1 MAFTLKTVS
10 SLEKVLPA
18 AEIAEEEKYGEMLSN
33 EKFAFQ
39 VVGNS
44 DLENLSGLQLEW
56 SGTLAPYMAVRH
68 VDYVMALR
76 TCMPS
81 HDDFIIDEN
90 AQVFPDILRPLE
102 AAGESVTYCLNAAY
116 WVDVFDKNGIPAGEY
131 SADFVLKDDTGKELA
146 RTSYTVRVYA
156 GRIAEN
162 DLIATNWLHS
172 DAICN
177 AYGVQPMS
185 DGYWHYL
192 KTFMKTAAEHG
203 FTMVYTPLFTPPL
216 DTAVGL
222 ERMTVQ
228 TVRVEK
234 SAGGYRFDFSDL
246 DKYIAVAQE
255 CGLRYFEFSHLFSQW
270 GAKACP
276 KVEIIESGKRKKC
289 FGWDTPSSSPEY
301 RKFLSEF
308 LPELVRFT
316 EKKGIKERC
325 FLHISDEPF
334 EESFSTY
341 KELHDFLKPLSGGI
355 PLIDAVSH
363 YKYFEQGCVDIPVV
377 GLQFTE
383 EFERHGAEHWVYTCC
398 GPDGEHLSNRFI
410 NMPSLRNRI
419 LGIQMYKKG
428 VKGYLHWGYNFYFT
442 VFSRHPIDPFRETDA
457 DRNLQAGDPF
467 IVYPGKN
474 GAWASLRLETFLHGV
489 QDYCA
494 LLALEEKI
502 GRKACCSLL
511 DAHGYHDYRDYPTDE
526 ASFLSLRREIDMLL
540 SE

>member
-1 MAFTLKTVS
+1 MSFTLQTVS
-10 SLEKVLPA
+10 SLEKILPSVQ
-18 AEIAEEEKYGEMLSN
+18 IVNEEKQGEMLSN
-33 EKFAFQ
+33 EKYAFQ

-56 SGTLAPYMAVRH
+56 SGPLKKYMQVRH

-76 TCMPS
+76 TCMPG

-102 AAGESVTYCLNAAY
+102 DAGESVTYRLNAAY
-116 WVDVFDKNGIPAGEY
+116 WVDVFDPKGIPAGEY
-131 SADFVLKDDTGKELA
+131 KTEFILRDDAGKELA
-146 RTSYTVRVYA
+146 RTSYTLRVRA
-156 GRIAEN
+156 GRIAES
-162 DLIATNWLHS
+162 DLVATNWLHS

-177 AYGVQPMS
+177 AYGVEPMS
-185 DGYWHYL
+185 EGYWHYL
-192 KTFMKTAAEHG
+192 RKYMKIAAEHG
-203 FTMVYTPLFTPPL
+203 FTMIYTPLFTPPL

-222 ERMTVQ
+222 ERKTVQ
-228 TVRVEK
+228 TVRVFRE
-234 SAGGYRFDFSDL
+234 GGRYRFDFSDL
-246 DKYIAVAQE
+246 RKYISIAEE
-255 CGLRYFEFSHLFSQW
+255 CGLRYIEFSHLFSQW

-276 KVEIIESGKRKKC
+276 KVEVIEDGVRKKF

-301 RKFLSEF
+301 RGFLQAF

-316 EKKGIKERC
+316 EEIGIRDRC
-325 FLHISDEPF
+325 YFHLSDEPF
-334 EESFSTY
+334 EESFSTFR
-341 KELHDFLKPLSGGI
+341 ELHDFLKPLCGGI

-363 YKYFEQGCVDIPVV
+363 YKFFEAGCVDIPIV

-383 EFERHGAEHWVYTCC
+383 EFEKHGAKHWVYTCC
-398 GPDGEHLSNRFI
+398 GPDKEHLSNRFI

-419 LGIQMYKKG
+419 LGIQMYQKG
-428 VKGYLHWGYNFYFT
+428 VKGYLHWGFNFYFT

-467 IVYPGKN
+467 IVYPGKD
-474 GAWASLRLETFLHGV
+474 GPWASMRLETFLHGI

-494 LLALEEKI
+494 LLALEKRI
-502 GRKACCSLL
+502 GREACCSLL
-511 DAHGYHDYRDYPTDE
+511 EDFGYHDYRNYPTDN
-526 ASFLSLRREIDMLL
+526 ATFLALRREIDRLL